1 MEQTMAFGLGVLIV
15 LIIAGIIN
23 VVKTS
28 TKITKMESEIAIT
41 LKLLENLDTQME
53 YMHDDIQSDMEDIES
68 TNSNLIE
75 ETINTS
81 ETKMGVKLTELET
94 KFTSQTTS
102 GVEVKKALD
111 EIAEIRNDLDSFIKM
126 YRNQ

>member
-1 MEQTMAFGLGVLIV
+1 
-15 LIIAGIIN
+15 
-23 VVKTS
+23 
-28 TKITKMESEIAIT
+28 MESDILIT

-53 YMHDDIQSDMEDIES
+53 YMHVDIQNDI
-68 TNSNLIE
+68 
-75 ETINTS
+75 
-81 ETKMGVKLTELET
+81 VKLEEAYDKIVVGMIEVSEKGTDTKLKKLET

-111 EIAEIRNDLDSFIKM
+111 EISVIRKDLDMFIEM

>member
-1 MEQTMAFGLGVLIV
+1 MAFGLGVLIV

-28 TKITKMESEIAIT
+28 TKITKMESEILIT

-53 YMHDDIQSDMEDIES
+53 YMHVDIQNDI
-68 TNSNLIE
+68 
-75 ETINTS
+75 
-81 ETKMGVKLTELET
+81 VKLEEAYDKIVVGMIEVSEKGTDTKLKKLET

-102 GVEVKKALD
+102 G
-111 EIAEIRNDLDSFIKM
+111 
-126 YRNQ
+126 

>member
-15 LIIAGIIN
+15 LIIVGIIN

-28 TKITKMESEIAIT
+28 TKITKMQSEITIT

-94 KFTSQTTS
+94 KFTSHTTS

>member
-53 YMHDDIQSDMEDIES
+53 YMHVDIQNDI
-68 TNSNLIE
+68 
-75 ETINTS
+75 
-81 ETKMGVKLTELET
+81 VKLEEAYDKIVVGMIEVSEKGTDTKLKKLET

-111 EIAEIRNDLDSFIKM
+111 EISVIRKDLDMFIEM